1 MRWLVLVAIAVL
13 VALAFVL
20 SRDQIARKTITHQPA
35 EQLQISDSEIG
46 RERYAEALTKRFS
59 ATWRTVKFHVSG
71 PKNTTLHMQDV
82 LVNRSFVDDLLR
94 DGKFVDDARAV
105 GFRRLSFADGFG
117 NTWSHNIRPRK

>member
-1 MRWLVLVAIAVL
+1 MRWLLLVAIAV
-13 VALAFVL
+13 VIALAL
-20 SRDQIARKTITHQPA
+20 SRDQIAHKAIQHEPDER
-35 EQLQISDSEIG
+35 LQISDSEIG

-117 NTWSHNIRPRK
+117 NTWSRNIRPRK